1 MNTKPITMQD
11 GFVIAKI
18 THTMGGAVYPL
29 AITRYGSRYFLR
41 DIGPATSG
49 SRCSF
54 SINAEDLRKVL
65 DQADAE
71 RGTFGDVCWLSI
83 GMDGGGTLK
92 PEFVPDDDDDDEE
105 EPPFPEQDVE
115 EPRVARHF
123 IQATLEGFL

>member
-65 DQADAE
+65 DQAV
-71 RGTFGDVCWLSI
+71 R
-83 GMDGGGTLK
+83 
-92 PEFVPDDDDDDEE
+92 
-105 EPPFPEQDVE
+105 
-115 EPRVARHF
+115 
-123 IQATLEGFL
+123 